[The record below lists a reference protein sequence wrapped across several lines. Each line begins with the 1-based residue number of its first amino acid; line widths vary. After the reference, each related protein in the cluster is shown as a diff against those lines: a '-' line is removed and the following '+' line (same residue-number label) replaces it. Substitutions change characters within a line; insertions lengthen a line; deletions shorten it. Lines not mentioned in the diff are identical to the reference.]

1 MIRRGSLIKL
11 ALQPNHLINFDFVLI
26 IELRFIPLHML
37 VLEKLGIHFPQGYLF
52 NDCSAQVNTGDRVGL
67 VGKNGAGK
75 STLMRL
81 IAQWEVP
88 TNGQIH
94 RQRGLEVGFLT
105 QDIVIDTTLSV
116 FDYLYFSNE
125 ELNQLRDRTDQ
136 INHDLVNRTDYE
148 TDSYLGLLD
157 ELNAVNDRFG
167 LLEGYQW
174 EEKIAATLNGLGF
187 ELADFDKA
195 LESFSGGWKM
205 RAELA
210 KILVN
215 RPNLLLL
222 DEPTNHLDI
231 LSIQWLENYLSRFDG
246 AVIVI
251 SHDRLFLDNVT
262 NRTWEISLGK
272 IVDFPYAYTKY
283 KEQRAED
290 IERLT
295 DAKKQQ
301 EKDIKHTKEL
311 IDKFRAKKNKASFA
325 QSLIKK
331 LERTE
336 RIEVDNDMVAQ
347 MNIFFPLNRQPG
359 KWVLEMENLGKTY
372 GTKTLFK
379 QVSITVGRGEKIA
392 LLGPNGVGKSTLFK
406 CMTNEIDFEGKVEYG
421 HNVKI
426 TYFAQDQAERLDK
439 DKTVYETV
447 DDVAEGEVRK
457 DLRSILGAF
466 LFSGEDV
473 DKKVAVLS
481 GGERTRLALCQLLL
495 SPSNV
500 LILDEPT
507 NHLDI
512 QSKQVLK
519 HALQQYE
526 GTFLIVSHDREF
538 LDGLTNRIWDIEEQT
553 LKIHHFNVH
562 EYLQRKMEMQAL
574 KNANTKATTKA
585 DVKAAKVEPVV
596 VAPVPETN
604 FSNDERKEVKRQ
616 RTQLFNK
623 VKQLEDQIKQ
633 AELEVEALNL
643 KMSDMDF
650 SDVATS
656 TPVLKAFEL
665 AKSKLDEATEA
676 WMEASEAL
684 ELIPVL

>member
-1 MIRRGSLIKL
+1 MVWGFFCARNFLP
-11 ALQPNHLINFDFVLI
+11 LQ
-26 IELRFIPLHML
+26 ML

-52 NDCSAQVNTGDRVGL
+52 NDCSAQVNTGDRIGL

-81 IAQWEVP
+81 IAEWEKP

-94 RQRGLEVGFLT
+94 KTRGLEVGFLT
-105 QDIVIDTTLSV
+105 QDIEIDTTSTV
-116 FDYLYFSNE
+116 FNYLYFSNE
-125 ELNQLRDRTDQ
+125 DLNQLRERIDV
-136 INHDLVNRTDYE
+136 INHELVVRTDYE
-148 TDSYLGLLD
+148 NESYLSLLD
-157 ELNAVNDRFG
+157 ELNAVNDRYNM
-167 LLEGYQW
+167 LEGYQW
-174 EEKIAATLNGLGF
+174 EEKIAATLSGLGF
-187 ELADFDKA
+187 HLDDFEKP
-195 LESFSGGWKM
+195 LSSFSGGWKM

-231 LSIQWLENYLSRFDG
+231 LSIQWLENYLSKFEG

-272 IVDFPYAYTKY
+272 ILDFPYSYTKY
-283 KEQRAED
+283 KEARAED

-295 DAKKQQ
+295 SAKKQQ
-301 EKDIKHTKEL
+301 DKDIKHTKEL
-311 IDKFRAKKNKASFA
+311 IDKFRAKKNKAAFA

-331 LERTE
+331 LEKTE
-336 RIEVDNDMVAQ
+336 RIEVDNDMVAK
-347 MNIFFPLNRQPG
+347 MNIFFPLNTQPG
-359 KWVLEMENLGKTY
+359 KWVVEMDNLGKAY
-372 GTKTLFK
+372 DNRVLFRDI
-379 QVSITVGRGEKIA
+379 SLTVGRGEKIA

-406 CMTNEIDFEGKVEYG
+406 CLTKEIEHDGKVEYG

-439 DKTVYETV
+439 NKTVYETV

-466 LFSGEDV
+466 LFSGEDS
-473 DKKVAVLS
+473 DKKVGVLS

-519 HALQQYE
+519 QALQQYE

-538 LDGLTNRIWDIEEQT
+538 LDGLTNRIWDIENKT
-553 LKIHHFNVH
+553 LKIHHFGVH
-562 EYLQRKMEMQAL
+562 EYLQRKLNTEDTGTTNGKPIL
-574 KNANTKATTKA
+574 KQKAEKEPE
-585 DVKAAKVEPVV
+585 AAVVAAPVV
-596 VAPVPETN
+596 NGE
-604 FSNDERKEVKRQ
+604 ERKEIKRQ
-616 RTQLFNK
+616 RNQLSSK
-623 VKQLEDQIKQ
+623 VKQLEDQVKSLE
-633 AELEVEALNL
+633 AEVEKLNEQL
-643 KMSDMDF
+643 AEIDF
-650 SDVATS
+650 SDVEKSA
-656 TPVLKAFEL
+656 PVLKSFEL
-665 AKSKLDEATEA
+665 AKKKLDETTDA
-676 WMEASEAL
+676 WLEASEAL
-684 ELIPVL
+684 ETIPVL